1 MISRSDALGLALGL
15 VLGGP
20 PALGATG
27 LDDRIPSKQ
36 ATGTPSVDLGLPLLP
51 PTESLT
57 VPKAPVVSNPL
68 WAIPLSSLSATRD
81 RPIFSPSRRPPAS
94 PVIAEPDVPPPKPT
108 PPPEPDHP
116 LLSLVGTIVSES
128 GGFGVFV
135 DQVTTNLVRLRTGQ
149 GHAGW
154 VLRSVRGREAIFERD
169 QQTFTLALPPPSMV
183 EPNAS
188 TMEPSSR

>member
-1 MISRSDALGLALGL
+1 MIGRGGALGLALGL
-15 VLGGP
+15 ILGGS

-27 LDDRIPSKQ
+27 VDDRNPSNQ
-36 ATGTPSVDLGLPLLP
+36 ATGSPSVDLGLPLVP
-51 PTESLT
+51 PGESAT

-68 WAIPLSSLSATRD
+68 WAVPLSLLSATRD
-81 RPIFSPSRRPPAS
+81 RPIFSPSRRPPTP
-94 PVIAEPDVPPPKPT
+94 PVLAEPYVPPPKPT
-108 PPPEPDHP
+108 PPVEPDHP

-128 GGFGVFV
+128 GGIGVFV

-169 QQTFTLALPPPSMV
+169 QQTYTLALPPPSMV
-183 EPNAS
+183 EPNA
-188 TMEPSSR
+188 TIMGPSLH